1 MALSIVTWASHV
13 IRRGEETNTE
23 FDLDELQSG
32 KTAQERLEDLEIAAA
47 HQSRI
52 IEELNA
58 IVTAHSKTITEM
70 QGRLDALNRRAAV
83 TEMHIR
89 DIAPIDKPPHW

>member
-1 MALSIVTWASHV
+1 MALSIASHAGHANCW
-13 IRRGEETNTE
+13 GEETNTE

-32 KTAQERLEDLEIAAA
+32 KTAQERLEELEIAVA
-47 HQSRI
+47 HQSRT

-58 IVTAHSKTITEM
+58 VVAAHSETITEL
-70 QGRLDALNRRAAV
+70 QRRLDALNRRAAV
-83 TEMHIR
+83 TEMQIR